1 MNPKTIIQHPFTHFI
16 YPMWFNQLP
25 WIGQSYTCVRVI
37 RPAPVYAAQSKSI
50 IISSL
55 LCMKWILSRTF
66 ESISKIKQKHARP
79 DARSNKIGQFICER
93 KISTFYRRIIGVD
106 NMFSSNASKFNFQK
120 YVDRLDRYPMC
131 LDFKIDKDCNFWS

>member
-25 WIGQSYTCVRVI
+25 WIGQSYYTCVRVI
-37 RPAPVYAAQSKSI
+37 RPASVYAAQSKSI

-93 KISTFYRRIIGVD
+93 KISTFYRRILELTTCFPLTRPNLTFK
-106 NMFSSNASKFNFQK
+106 NM
-120 YVDRLDRYPMC
+120 
-131 LDFKIDKDCNFWS
+131 